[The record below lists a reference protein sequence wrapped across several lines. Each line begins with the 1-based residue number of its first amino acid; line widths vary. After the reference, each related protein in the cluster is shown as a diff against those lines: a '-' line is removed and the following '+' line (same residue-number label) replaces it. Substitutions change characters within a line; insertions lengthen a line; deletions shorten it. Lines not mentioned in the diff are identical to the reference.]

1 VLRLHLLSVVIS
13 GCCVRSELW
22 FWKGGFGASQEQVEE
37 EKEDQNN
44 IILGEEEGAGRVMRS
59 GIRSCFV
66 FASIFDH
73 DVVVVEQLLNYK
85 LCLYS

>member
-1 VLRLHLLSVVIS
+1 M
-13 GCCVRSELW
+13 
-22 FWKGGFGASQEQVEE
+22 EE

-59 GIRSCFV
+59 RIRSCFV
-66 FASIFDH
+66 FASIFYH
-73 DVVVVEQLLNYK
+73 DVVVEQLLNYK

>member
-1 VLRLHLLSVVIS
+1 M
-13 GCCVRSELW
+13 
-22 FWKGGFGASQEQVEE
+22 EE